1 MWCPPCST
9 DGHKVRWTYKI
20 PTVEVGSIGKV
31 GLGTVIFLPLNLALY
46 LFVFAMDGSVCL
58 RNFFFK
64 KKKKSRGSMY
74 EIKKIFK
81 NL

>member
-1 MWCPPCST
+1 MWCPHCST

-20 PTVEVGSIGKV
+20 PTVEVVSIGKV

-46 LFVFAMDGSVCL
+46 LLSLQWMVPFVSGI
-58 RNFFFK
+58 FFLK
-64 KKKKSRGSMY
+64 NEKSRGSMY